1 MFWWWE
7 RRGGGGGCC
16 INRRKDKFVGK
27 KPETLKTIFNPEE
40 GQEGTGTKQGTYT
53 GEMESKKEATVTSK
67 WKHSE

>member
-1 MFWWWE
+1 M
-7 RRGGGGGCC
+7 
-16 INRRKDKFVGK
+16 GK